1 MHRELQSKLSCF
13 RLFFVVEYKKG
24 QDPVLLMTGVYS
36 GHHNNMF
43 IAISPDGYVVAIS
56 MGRSIGVFDAATG
69 ELEELLEN
77 VHSGWWKIKFNSGT
91 E

>member
-1 MHRELQSKLSCF
+1 M
-13 RLFFVVEYKKG
+13 EYKKG
-24 QDPVLLMTGVYS
+24 QDPTMLITGVYS

-56 MGRSIGVFDAATG
+56 MGRSIGIFNTTSG

-77 VHSGWWKIKFNSGT
+77 VHSGKLKCKL
-91 E
+91 